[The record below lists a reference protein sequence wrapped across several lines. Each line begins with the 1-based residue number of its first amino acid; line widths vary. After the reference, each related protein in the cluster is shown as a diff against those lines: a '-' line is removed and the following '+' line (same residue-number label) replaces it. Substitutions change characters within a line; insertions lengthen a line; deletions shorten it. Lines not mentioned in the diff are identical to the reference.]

1 MDGIPRYLGTSM
13 DALTPMSTITG
24 YKAVYCMAASAFPRF
39 IPLVASA
46 IGTIM
51 PAKVIVIGVGV
62 VGLQAI
68 ATATAGRDSG

>member
-1 MDGIPRYLGTSM
+1 
-13 DALTPMSTITG
+13 
-24 YKAVYCMAASAFPRF
+24 MAASAFPRF

-51 PAKVIVIGVGV
+51 PAKALIVGVGV

-68 ATATAGRDSG
+68 ATARSGGRDSESR